1 MMKNKTIALLTATIL
16 TGSAFAGFMNT
27 TLADQAQPKSVTQ
40 QQVKKATDKQQQKM
54 FRNIK
59 IMESAFTFT
68 VKGEASLFEGTYQYA
83 VKQGNKIVAKGFGTA
98 SKGGPEWGTFSQY
111 ISIPK
116 SKLFGDKPMTL
127 ELFVIDQ
134 ATGASV
140 NKLTVPMNKIG
151 EAKQNQVFRNTKVT
165 SSAVVYTVKGEASLF
180 EGTYQYAVKQG
191 NKIVAKGFG
200 TASKGGPEWGTFTQ
214 KISIPVSKLS
224 GDKPLTVELFEVDQ
238 ATGKITNKVVMPVK

>member
-1 MMKNKTIALLTATIL
+1 MLKNKTIALLTATIL

-59 IMESAFTFT
+59 VMESAVTFT
-68 VKGEASLFEGTYQYA
+68 VKGEASLFEGTYQY
-83 VKQGNKIVAKGFGTA
+83 T
-98 SKGGPEWGTFSQY
+98 
-111 ISIPK
+111 
-116 SKLFGDKPMTL
+116 
-127 ELFVIDQ
+127 
-134 ATGASV
+134 
-140 NKLTVPMNKIG
+140 
-151 EAKQNQVFRNTKVT
+151 
-165 SSAVVYTVKGEASLF
+165 
-180 EGTYQYAVKQG
+180 VKQG